1 MTNVEKLKQP
11 VALSPLESPTR
22 SPLTLVMVD
31 DNIDEIFLA
40 RRQARHQGI
49 INRFVSEQKSENL
62 IGTLTDLFESG
73 VASNVL
79 VLMDITMP
87 KMDGFETLAAI
98 RAHKQFASL
107 PVVMFSASDD
117 AADMDRAIDCG
128 ANGYLVKPFTIGIFM
143 SALGG
148 LPQIKYDLFL
158 APLGSENRVQCQ
170 LVQ

>member
-1 MTNVEKLKQP
+1 MTNVESFGQP
-11 VALSPLESPTR
+11 GALPPPERQSR
-22 SPLTLVMVD
+22 DPLTLVMVD

-62 IGTLTDLFESG
+62 ISTLTDLYDSG

-79 VLMDITMP
+79 VLLDINMP

-98 RAHKQFASL
+98 RAHSHFRSL

-117 AADMDRAIDCG
+117 AADMERALACG
-128 ANGYLVKPFTIGIFM
+128 ANGYLVKPFTIEIFM

-158 APLGSENRVQCQ
+158 APFGSERPMRYQ